1 MFYWVTKIKRKQV
14 DLTPPKKAV
23 EVQIWPKTLEQPKV
37 EAPRISKYIQRFDE
51 NLTKFEWTDLKELKE
66 EYKALGWKPNNFLSD
81 RNVLIYLISRLQIQ
95 HEW

>member
-1 MFYWVTKIKRKQV
+1 MFYWVKKIEKKKV
-14 DLTPPKKAV
+14 DITPPKKAV
-23 EVQIWPKTLEQPKV
+23 QIDITQKTLEK
-37 EAPRISKYIQRFDE
+37 PREEKPRVSKYIQRFDE

-66 EYKALGWKPNNFLSD
+66 EYQALWWKPNNFLND

>member
-1 MFYWVTKIKRKQV
+1 MFYWVKKIERKKV
-14 DLTPPKKAV
+14 DITPPKKAV
-23 EVQIWPKTLEQPKV
+23 QIDITQKTLEKPK
-37 EAPRISKYIQRFDE
+37 EEKPRVSKYIQRFDE

-66 EYKALGWKPNNFLSD
+66 EYKALGGKPNNFLSD

>member
-1 MFYWVTKIKRKQV
+1 MFSWVQKIKRKQV

-23 EVQIWPKTLEQPKV
+23 SIQLWPKTLEKKKEEP
-37 EAPRISKYIQRFDE
+37 PRVSKYIKRFDE
-51 NLTKFEWTDLKELKE
+51 NLSKFEGTDLKELKE
-66 EYKALGWKPNNFLSD
+66 EYKALGGKPNNFLSD